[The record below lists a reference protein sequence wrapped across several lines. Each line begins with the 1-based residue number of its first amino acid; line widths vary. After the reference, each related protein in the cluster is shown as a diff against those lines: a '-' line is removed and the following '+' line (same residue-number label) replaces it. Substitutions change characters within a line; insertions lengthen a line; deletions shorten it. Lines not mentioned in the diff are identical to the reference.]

1 MMRTCQNPASEGD
14 DDMVPLQS
22 QQYLIHEAE
31 PKPEPYEIG
40 PVSISFS
47 LEPVFSEPRLALT

>member
-22 QQYLIHEAE
+22 QQHLRHEA
-31 PKPEPYEIG
+31 EPYEIG